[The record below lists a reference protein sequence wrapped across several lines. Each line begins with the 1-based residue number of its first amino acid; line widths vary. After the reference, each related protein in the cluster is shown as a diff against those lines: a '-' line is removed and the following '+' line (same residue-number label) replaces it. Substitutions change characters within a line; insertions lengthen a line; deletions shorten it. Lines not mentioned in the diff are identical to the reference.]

1 MKKYKKIIIIRLQEY
16 NLILLPVYLYS
27 RDLFCGPGL

>member
-16 NLILLPVYLYS
+16 NLISSPEYHYS
-27 RDLFCGPGL
+27 RDLFCGPGF